1 MDFLALDRVPEGLD
15 QHLQAKD
22 LREALLAEEPQDARA
37 LEDAAESRFQVGTVL
52 ARLGRID
59 EAIAEISIAI
69 ERWRALSALDPQN
82 ARWRDVLASG
92 LTTLGAMELERNQ
105 RGPAARTLEDAL
117 AIRRSLAEESPDFA
131 ANRTALA
138 TLEKALDSMR
148 AGKDPAEL
156 GAALAPWR

>member
-1 MDFLALDRVPEGLD
+1 MR
-15 QHLQAKD
+15 
-22 LREALLAEEPQDARA
+22 LREALLAAEPLDARA
-37 LEDAAESRFQVGTVL
+37 LDDAAESRLQTGAVL
-52 ARLGRID
+52 ARLGRAPGSGGGD
-59 EAIAEISIAI
+59 RHRRRPQEGAE
-69 ERWRALSALDPQN
+69 RARPQQP
-82 ARWRDVLASG
+82 ARWRDVLAAG